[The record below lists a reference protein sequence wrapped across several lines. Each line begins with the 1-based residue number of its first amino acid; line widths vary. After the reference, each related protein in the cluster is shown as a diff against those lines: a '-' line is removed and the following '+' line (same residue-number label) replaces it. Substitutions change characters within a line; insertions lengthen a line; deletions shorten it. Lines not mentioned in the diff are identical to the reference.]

1 VAIPAEDRAMPGDYF
16 WGCVESLAV
25 ALDGDQETAEQNLKE
40 YAEQVRKLPTQ
51 KRAEISRQ
59 IVHIIG
65 GLAQL
70 QARLADDKG
79 R

>member
-1 VAIPAEDRAMPGDYF
+1 MPGDYF

-40 YAEQVRKLPTQ
+40 YAEQVRKLLPQ

-70 QARLADDKG
+70 QARLADDKVG
-79 R
+79 